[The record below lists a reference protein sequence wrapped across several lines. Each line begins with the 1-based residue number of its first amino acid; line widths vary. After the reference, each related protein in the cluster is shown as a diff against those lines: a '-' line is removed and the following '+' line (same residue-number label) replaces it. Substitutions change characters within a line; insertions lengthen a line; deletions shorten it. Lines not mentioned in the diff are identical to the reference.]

1 MSREKQH
8 NLEKTAK
15 AISQLAMA
23 MSDPENFAA
32 RFSAVI
38 NLIAGNPGI
47 KSFLSDPAV
56 SADGRDTALR
66 ELFDTAGAD
75 VCHLVLML
83 VESGLLNELENLRDQ
98 IVSEMALTSK
108 RLTGEIVSA
117 VPLDEERLQ
126 QIRNEVV
133 RITGQEVLLN
143 ARVDKGMMGG
153 IRIQVGDMII
163 DGSIDHQMDTMQ
175 QLLVGGDL

>member
-1 MSREKQH
+1 MSQEKQH

-15 AISQLAMA
+15 ALSQLVMT
-23 MSDPENFAA
+23 MRDPENFAG
-32 RFSAVI
+32 RFSAVV
-38 NLIAGNPGI
+38 NLIAQTPGI
-47 KSFLSDPAV
+47 RAFLSDPAV
-56 SADGRDTALR
+56 SADGKDAALQ
-66 ELFDTAGAD
+66 ELFDSAGAD

-83 VESGLLNELENLRDQ
+83 VECGLLNELQTLRDK
-98 IVSEMALTSK
+98 IVSEMALTSR
-108 RLTGEIVSA
+108 RLTGEVVSA
-117 VPLDEERLQ
+117 VPLNDERLQ

-163 DGSIDHQMDTMQ
+163 DGSIDYQMDQMQ
-175 QLLVGGDL
+175 QVLLGGDA